1 MCDGGGEPAMR
12 LRAPPRLHRDQALFL
27 DFDGTL
33 VEIAPA
39 PDLVQIPAK
48 LPGLLGEL
56 ADRLDGAVAVV
67 SGRPLA
73 ELTRMLAP
81 FAGAMAGQH
90 GLERRRSD
98 GSTIRCATQPELG
111 QIRPAIAG
119 FAARH
124 DGVILEDKGGSLALH
139 YRQAPSLEA
148 VCRTLLRR
156 AACASGGALEAVA
169 GKMVIELMP
178 RSGGKGRAI
187 TNFLLKRRFTA
198 ACRYSSATT
207 PPMSTALP
215 RSIGWAESRYASE
228 TVSPWHAIAW
238 QRSTTCC
245 RGWLEVWPDSED
257 ASPSASQPAPTP
269 GRAVVA

>member
-1 MCDGGGEPAMR
+1 MCDGVVADEPAMR
-12 LRAPPRLHRDQALFL
+12 LRAPPPLHRDQALFL

-187 TNFLLKRRFTA
+187 TEFLAEAPFHGRVPVFIGDDTTDEHGFA
-198 ACRYSSATT
+198 AVNRLGGISVRVGDGVTMARHCLATVDDVL
-207 PPMSTALP
+207 SWLA
-215 RSIGWAESRYASE
+215 
-228 TVSPWHAIAW
+228 
-238 QRSTTCC
+238 
-245 RGWLEVWPDSED
+245 RGL
-257 ASPSASQPAPTP
+257 A
-269 GRAVVA
+269 R